1 MDIKKFHDILDKD
14 IDLFISNY
22 LIDGN
27 LGGIKGADDIGLY
40 ITDCYPYLSTLHLVK
55 TNSDSKELGKF
66 IVRHSSKLEKESNHL
81 TALLGY
87 FLCDKKELDTLQHK
101 LDISQKENEDK
112 QAEIQLLNED
122 ISALKNKN
130 QLQEQTIITLQDENN
145 ILAQK
150 ISELERKLKEE
161 SQKPVHEYHPADKE
175 EDDNCTSENAISSNL
190 IDMGTSVLWCAYN
203 LGAENNLEDGDYYYW
218 GALNKAEYFGKNVW
232 GYRQVVKMSISG
244 LSDCDAARSLLGEGY
259 RIPTVEEWKEL
270 LAICDYKSQ
279 KVTIKGRNF
288 VKLVSTKT
296 HNTLLLPYIGHMES
310 DVCSNRLA
318 QYWTS
323 EQNTGKSASIC
334 QFHNSGWNFDAV
346 PKWYGLPIRP
356 VYVSGSKPNTIDAND
371 KLTSSIRAASSQIQA
386 AVQTASLRIWSK
398 ILEGNNVTS
407 NTTKKKY
414 PAKSEINESNIFNLL
429 IKDCLPYG
437 NYVFEGD
444 IVRDINLDL
453 KKLNQI
459 LGENYSLKPLLF
471 GSIASMRLKD
481 LKALILSKL
490 SK

>member
-1 MDIKKFHDILDKD
+1 MDRQKFLNLLNND
-14 IDLFISNY
+14 IDFFISNY

-27 LGGIKGADDIGLY
+27 LEGLIGVDDIGLY
-40 ITDCYPYLSTLHLVK
+40 ITDCFPYLSTLYLILS
-55 TNSDSKELGKF
+55 NYDSIESNKF
-66 IVRHSSKLEKESNHL
+66 IERHSPKLHEETNQLK
-81 TALLGY
+81 ARLGY
-87 FLCDKKELDTLQHK
+87 FLCEKKEVDTLK
-101 LDISQKENEDK
+101 LILETSQKENEEK
-112 QAEIQLLNED
+112 ETEVQLLKED
-122 ISALKNKN
+122 IEILKSKN
-130 QLQEQTIITLQDENN
+130 QSQEQRILTLQNENN
-145 ILAQK
+145 NLIHK
-150 ISELERKLKEE
+150 ISELELKLNEA
-161 SQKPVHEYHPADKE
+161 SHSPMQEYPREDKDKDGGDFAASAE
-175 EDDNCTSENAISSNL
+175 CSDL
-190 IDMGTSVLWCAYN
+190 IDMGTSVLWRAYN
-203 LGAENNLEDGDYYYW
+203 LGAENNLEDGDYYSW
-218 GALNKAEYFGKNVW
+218 GAVNNAEYFGKSVW
-232 GYRQVVKMSISG
+232 GYKQVIKKSISG
-244 LSDCDAARSLLGEGY
+244 LSDCDAARSLLGERY

-279 KVTIKGRNF
+279 IVTYKGRNF

-356 VYVSGSKPNTIDAND
+356 VYVSGSKPNIIDAND
-371 KLTSSIRAASSQIQA
+371 KLTSSIRAANSRIQA
-386 AVQTASLRIWSK
+386 AAQTASLRIWSK

-407 NTTKKKY
+407 NTTKRKY
-414 PAKSEINESNIFNLL
+414 PAKSEINESNIFNIL

-453 KKLNQI
+453 NKLNKI
-459 LGENYSLKPLLF
+459 LKENYSIQPLLF